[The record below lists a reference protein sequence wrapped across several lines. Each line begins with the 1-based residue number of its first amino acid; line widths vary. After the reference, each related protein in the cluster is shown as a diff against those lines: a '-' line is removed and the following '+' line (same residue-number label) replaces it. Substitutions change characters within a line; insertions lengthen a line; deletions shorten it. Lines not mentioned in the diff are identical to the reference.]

1 MTLESEIK
9 ALEEQ
14 KENLIKRVRKIKDE
28 VVPILAEDL
37 ALFPERELRRRF
49 LNNKRFAESLD
60 ENTIRAIKKE
70 ALEKGASISKKV
82 IALMQEEDR
91 WLAGVR
97 FEGIGKSFA
106 ENTVLWEPTQMAC
119 DVVKELLVSFGF
131 PDADSPVE
139 YKMPTWFIKGKY
151 LPSFAEKYWATIA
164 ELKEVSQ
171 RIQES
176 TEALGR
182 EALAKKWDSVKPD

>member
-28 VVPILAEDL
+28 VIPILAEDL

-70 ALEKGASISKKV
+70 ALEKGASTSKKV

-91 WLAGVR
+91 WLG
-97 FEGIGKSFA
+97 
-106 ENTVLWEPTQMAC
+106 
-119 DVVKELLVSFGF
+119 
-131 PDADSPVE
+131 
-139 YKMPTWFIKGKY
+139 
-151 LPSFAEKYWATIA
+151 
-164 ELKEVSQ
+164 
-171 RIQES
+171 
-176 TEALGR
+176 
-182 EALAKKWDSVKPD
+182 